1 MIAQETSLLQQT
13 QIYAESLLKHL
24 AVDYTYH
31 NLSHT
36 RAVVAFANEIADH
49 EKLSDT
55 DRETVL
61 IAAWLHDVGYKE
73 GCDNHEAN
81 GINIARPFLEK
92 QGLSPKRIEEIEAC
106 IQATKMP
113 QNPQGK
119 RLPEILCDADLGHLS
134 ADDFLERSEDLRQE
148 MKHTFE
154 KISKKK
160 WRKKTADFLENHH
173 YFTHYGKTVLEP
185 RQLANLEKLRQ
196 QLGDDDAED
205 EPKHGK
211 HDKDKSDKDKS
222 KHHKEQKDA
231 LNELSK
237 EPDLPH
243 PLSESK
249 PADTVKKERK
259 PERGVETM
267 FRLTSANHF
276 QLSSMADTK
285 ANIMISINTIVLSLI
300 VSILARKLEEWP
312 ILTIPTVMLA
322 VTCLVAT
329 VLSVLATRPNVTSGF
344 VSREDI
350 ENKTANLLF
359 FGNFHQMGLSDYEWG
374 MRRMMDDSDFL
385 YSSMIRDIYFL
396 GKVLGRKYKLLRW
409 SYSVFMFGLVISV
422 IAFGIATYMS
432 K

>member
-31 NLSHT
+31 NLNHT
-36 RAVVAFANEIADH
+36 QAVVAFAREIADH
-49 EKLSDT
+49 ENISDT

-61 IAAWLHDVGYKE
+61 VAAWLHDVGYNT
-73 GCDNHEAN
+73 GCHNHEAN
-81 GINIARPFLEK
+81 GIDMARPFLKK
-92 QGLSPKRIEEIEAC
+92 QGLSPERIDQVTAC
-106 IQATKMP
+106 IQATRIP
-113 QNPQGK
+113 QNPQSN
-119 RLPEILCDADLGHLS
+119 RLAEILCDADLGHLS
-134 ADDFLERSEDLRQE
+134 TNDFLEHSENLRQE
-148 MKHTFE
+148 LKHTGE

-173 YFTHYGKTVLEP
+173 YFTQYGKTVLAP
-185 RQLANLEKLRQ
+185 RQAANLEKLRQ
-196 QLGDDDAED
+196 QLSADDTQD
-205 EPKHGK
+205 EPKQGK
-211 HDKDKSDKDKS
+211 P
-222 KHHKEQKDA
+222 
-231 LNELSK
+231 
-237 EPDLPH
+237 EPDKPNKEAERAANAIRSS
-243 PLSESK
+243 SE
-249 PADTVKKERK
+249 PQADTTRKERK
-259 PERGVETM
+259 PERGIETM
-267 FRLTSANHF
+267 FRLTSTNHF

-300 VSILARKLEEWP
+300 VSILARKLDEWP
-312 ILTIPTVMLA
+312 ALTIPTIMLA

-329 VLSVLATRPNVTSGF
+329 VLSVLATRPNVTSGL

-359 FGNFHQMGLSDYEWG
+359 FGNFHQMGLPDYEWG
-374 MRRMMDDSDFL
+374 MRRMMDDPDFL

-422 IAFGIATYMS
+422 MAFGVATYMS